1 MTAIR
6 CSHPTGCLVPTL
18 ANESE
23 REQENDRN
31 YFRSYRQAG
40 WVALFFGTPPS
51 RSKLIAKAFTWSAF
65 STGLKRTYAT
75 QLLGSLSAST
85 SSQIRVSR
93 RQSVRTDWRLPCHVR
108 FQRWDMHTFPVSHFT
123 TPFIENSFVVF
134 QPHFP
139 RRLCVERIPQRLV
152 LIEDRQVFG
161 LIGRCDCVSPKQ
173 KTVRVAPHK
182 SSDSCC

>member
-6 CSHPTGCLVPTL
+6 CSHPTGCLVLTL

-31 YFRSYRQAG
+31 YFRSYRRTG

-51 RSKLIAKAFTWSAF
+51 RSKLIAKDFTCFAF

-85 SSQIRVSR
+85 SPRIRVSR
-93 RQSVRTDWRLPCHVR
+93 RQSVRTDWRLPGHVR
-108 FQRWDMHTFPVSHFT
+108 FQRRDMHTLPVSHLT
-123 TPFIENSFVVF
+123 TSFIENSLVVF

-139 RRLCVERIPQRLV
+139 GRLRIERIPQRLV
-152 LIEDRQVFG
+152 LIKDR
-161 LIGRCDCVSPKQ
+161 
-173 KTVRVAPHK
+173 
-182 SSDSCC
+182 